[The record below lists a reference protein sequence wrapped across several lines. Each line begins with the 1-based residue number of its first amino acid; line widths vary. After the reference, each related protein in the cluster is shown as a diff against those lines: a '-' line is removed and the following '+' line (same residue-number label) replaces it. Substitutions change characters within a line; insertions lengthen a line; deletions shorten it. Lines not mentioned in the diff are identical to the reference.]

1 MTSRPGRPS
10 STCALQP
17 RLGALGA
24 TARAVTAV
32 LRGQALGRGGTLPLP
47 GDVAMQT
54 ILRRLAVFVF
64 VLLGLKVLV
73 HLPISILGSLVLTL
87 VLAIMFTL
95 LGI

>member
-1 MTSRPGRPS
+1 MTSRPGRPP

-32 LRGQALGRGGTLPLP
+32 LRGQALGRGGTLPSP

-54 ILRRLAVFVF
+54 ILRRRVVF
-64 VLLGLKVLV
+64 VLVLLSMKVLF
-73 HLPISILGSLVLTL
+73 HLPISILVCLVLSL

-95 LGI
+95 FGI